1 MSLDVLEPLPKNT
14 CLHEACGEVITD
26 NRRLFCSFECRAIH
40 YAVDK
45 WGCSPREI
53 LRRVYHLYFD
63 RK

>member
-1 MSLDVLEPLPKNT
+1 MSLDLLKPLPKRI

-45 WGCSPREI
+45 WGCRPQEI
-53 LRRVYHLYFD
+53 LRKVSHLYFD